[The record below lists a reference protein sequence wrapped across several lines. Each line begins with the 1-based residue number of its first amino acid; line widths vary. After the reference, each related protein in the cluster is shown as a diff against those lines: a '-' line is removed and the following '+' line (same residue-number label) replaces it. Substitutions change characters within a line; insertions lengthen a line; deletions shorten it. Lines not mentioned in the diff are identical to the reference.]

1 MRTVCGINPVKEAL
15 RAHPGKIRE
24 VALLGHSRVSRE
36 LAPICERAGV
46 RWRQASRE
54 ELDRLVEGGVHQGA
68 VATVSDFQYL
78 EVAELVDEARQSGRP
93 PLLLLLDGLEDPHNL
108 GAIVRSAQALG
119 ADGLILPKDRAVGVT
134 PVVAKA
140 SAGAIETA
148 RIAQV
153 TNLSR
158 CLDELKALGLWAA
171 AADPEASQAIW
182 EVDLTGP
189 LVLVI
194 GSEGKG
200 VRPLVRRHC
209 DLAFRIPMAGPVGSL
224 NASVAA
230 GIALYEIARQRHRL
244 AGPK

>member
-1 MRTVCGINPVKEAL
+1 LRTVCGINPVKEAL

-24 VALLGHSRVSRE
+24 VALLGQSRVYRE

-46 RWRQASRE
+46 RWRPASRD
-54 ELDRLVEGGVHQGA
+54 ELERLAPGAVHQGA

-78 EVAELVDEARQSGRP
+78 ELDELVEHARAHGRP
-93 PLLLLLDGLEDPHNL
+93 PLLLLLDGIEDPHNL
-108 GAIVRSAQALG
+108 GAIVRSAQVLS
-119 ADGLILPKDRAVGVT
+119 ADGLIIPKDRAAGVT

-158 CLDELKALGLWAA
+158 CLEELKKTGFWAA
-171 AADPEASQAIW
+171 AADQNSKTAIW
-182 EVDLTGP
+182 KVDLTVP

-194 GSEGKG
+194 GAEGKG
-200 VRPLVRRHC
+200 VRPLVRSHC
-209 DLAFRIPMAGPVGSL
+209 DLGFRIPMEGPVGSL

-230 GIALYEIARQRHRL
+230 GIALYEIARQRQKL
-244 AGPK
+244 A